1 MDPVE
6 GLQLQFLKALPSSLR
21 LRTLCLVQRVHAL
34 CEGVVVAVSDTAD
47 RGLNA
52 GRFKVGRVSIR
63 NVLRASVAVMNEL
76 ILDIQR
82 LYDLPQRRERNARV
96 ERRGDAPA
104 DDRPGENVD
113 DERT

>member
-1 MDPVE
+1 
-6 GLQLQFLKALPSSLR
+6 
-21 LRTLCLVQRVHAL
+21 
-34 CEGVVVAVSDTAD
+34 
-47 RGLNA
+47 
-52 GRFKVGRVSIR
+52 
-63 NVLRASVAVMNEL
+63 MNEL